1 MVSRDHQVYQRVS
14 ESQAI
19 RVRTSQTMARYLH
32 QLQGQR
38 FSKPLRKVIEVTR
51 GGFMKNQMF
60 ALIGLGLLLATASAY
75 AQTGVVKANVPFNFI
90 VNKTEL
96 PAGQYRI
103 QPMGVTASAMAIESQ
118 DAKVVQAF
126 LPIACASPQ
135 AQKTTKLV
143 FHRYG
148 SHYFLAQIWKAGN
161 DRGQEL
167 PMSGLETE
175 VARDY
180 PAQSV
185 VVVATL
191 R

>member
-1 MVSRDHQVYQRVS
+1 
-14 ESQAI
+14 
-19 RVRTSQTMARYLH
+19 
-32 QLQGQR
+32 
-38 FSKPLRKVIEVTR
+38 
-51 GGFMKNQMF
+51 MKNQMF

-90 VNKTEL
+90 VNKAEL

-103 QPMGVTASAMAIESQ
+103 QPMGISASAMAIESP
-118 DAKVVQAF
+118 DGKVVQAF
-126 LPIACASPQ
+126 LPNACASPQ

-148 SHYFLAQIWKAGN
+148 THYFLAQIWKAGN

-167 PMSGLETE
+167 AASGLETE

>member
-1 MVSRDHQVYQRVS
+1 
-14 ESQAI
+14 
-19 RVRTSQTMARYLH
+19 
-32 QLQGQR
+32 
-38 FSKPLRKVIEVTR
+38 
-51 GGFMKNQMF
+51 MKNQLF

-90 VNKTEL
+90 VSKAQL

-103 QPMGVTASAMAIESQ
+103 QSIGVTGSAMTIQSP
-118 DAKVVQAF
+118 DGKFTQAF
-126 LPIACASPQ
+126 LPNACSSPQ
-135 AQKTTKLV
+135 AQKTTKLI

-148 SHYFLAQIWKAGN
+148 SQYFLAEIWRSGN

-167 PMSGLETE
+167 PVSGLETE
-175 VARDY
+175 VALDHQ
-180 PAQSV
+180 AESV

>member
-1 MVSRDHQVYQRVS
+1 
-14 ESQAI
+14 
-19 RVRTSQTMARYLH
+19 
-32 QLQGQR
+32 
-38 FSKPLRKVIEVTR
+38 
-51 GGFMKNQMF
+51 MKNQMF

-90 VNKTEL
+90 VNKAEL

-103 QPMGVTASAMAIESQ
+103 QPMGITASAMAIESP
-118 DAKVVQAF
+118 DGKIVQAF
-126 LPIACASPQ
+126 LPNACASPQ
-135 AQKTTKLV
+135 VQKTTKLV

-167 PMSGLETE
+167 AASGLETE

>member
-1 MVSRDHQVYQRVS
+1 
-14 ESQAI
+14 
-19 RVRTSQTMARYLH
+19 
-32 QLQGQR
+32 
-38 FSKPLRKVIEVTR
+38 
-51 GGFMKNQMF
+51 MKNQMF

-75 AQTGVVKANVPFNFI
+75 AQTGAVKANVPFNFI
-90 VNKTEL
+90 VNKAEL

-103 QPMGVTASAMAIESQ
+103 QPMGITASAMAIESP
-118 DAKVVQAF
+118 DGKVVQAF
-126 LPIACASPQ
+126 LPNACASPQ

-148 SHYFLAQIWKAGN
+148 THYFLAQIWKAGN

-167 PMSGLETE
+167 AASGLETE

>member
-1 MVSRDHQVYQRVS
+1 
-14 ESQAI
+14 
-19 RVRTSQTMARYLH
+19 
-32 QLQGQR
+32 
-38 FSKPLRKVIEVTR
+38 
-51 GGFMKNQMF
+51 
-60 ALIGLGLLLATASAY
+60 
-75 AQTGVVKANVPFNFI
+75 
-90 VNKTEL
+90 
-96 PAGQYRI
+96 
-103 QPMGVTASAMAIESQ
+103 MGISASAMAIESP
-118 DAKVVQAF
+118 DGKVAQAF
-126 LPIACASPQ
+126 LPNACASPQ

-167 PMSGLETE
+167 PASGLETE

>member
-1 MVSRDHQVYQRVS
+1 
-14 ESQAI
+14 
-19 RVRTSQTMARYLH
+19 
-32 QLQGQR
+32 
-38 FSKPLRKVIEVTR
+38 
-51 GGFMKNQMF
+51 MKNQMF

-103 QPMGVTASAMAIESQ
+103 QPMGVAASAMAIESS
-118 DAKVVQAF
+118 DRKVVTAF
-126 LPIACASPQ
+126 LPNACSSPQ

-148 SHYFLAQIWKAGN
+148 TQYFLAQIWTAGN
-161 DRGQEL
+161 DRGKEL
-167 PMSGLETE
+167 PASRLETE
-175 VARDY
+175 VAGNY

>member
-1 MVSRDHQVYQRVS
+1 
-14 ESQAI
+14 
-19 RVRTSQTMARYLH
+19 
-32 QLQGQR
+32 
-38 FSKPLRKVIEVTR
+38 
-51 GGFMKNQMF
+51 MKNQMF

-75 AQTGVVKANVPFNFI
+75 AQTGVVKATVPFNFI

-96 PAGQYRI
+96 PAGKYRI
-103 QPMGVTASAMAIESQ
+103 QPMGITASAMAIESP
-118 DAKVVQAF
+118 DGKVVKAF
-126 LPIACASPQ
+126 LPIECTASQ
-135 AQKTTKLV
+135 APKTTKLV

-148 SHYFLAQIWKAGN
+148 AQYFLAQIWKTGN

-175 VARDY
+175 VAQDR
-180 PAQSV
+180 PAQNV

>member
-1 MVSRDHQVYQRVS
+1 
-14 ESQAI
+14 
-19 RVRTSQTMARYLH
+19 
-32 QLQGQR
+32 
-38 FSKPLRKVIEVTR
+38 
-51 GGFMKNQMF
+51 MKNQMI

-103 QPMGVTASAMAIESQ
+103 QPMGITAGAMAIESPNG
-118 DAKVVQAF
+118 KVVKAF
-126 LPIACASPQ
+126 LPTACQSPQ
-135 AQKTTKLV
+135 TQKTTKLV

-148 SHYFLAQIWKAGN
+148 TQYFLAQIWRAGN
-161 DRGQEL
+161 DLGQEL
-167 PMSGLETE
+167 PASGLETE

-180 PAQSV
+180 PAESV

>member
-1 MVSRDHQVYQRVS
+1 
-14 ESQAI
+14 
-19 RVRTSQTMARYLH
+19 
-32 QLQGQR
+32 
-38 FSKPLRKVIEVTR
+38 
-51 GGFMKNQMF
+51 MKNQMF

-103 QPMGVTASAMAIESQ
+103 QPMGITASAMAIESPDGQ
-118 DAKVVQAF
+118 VVQAF
-126 LPIACASPQ
+126 LPSACQAPQ
-135 AQKTTKLV
+135 TQTKTKLV

-148 SHYFLAQIWKAGN
+148 SQYFLAQIWRSGDN
-161 DRGQEL
+161 RGQEL
-167 PMSGLETE
+167 PTSGRENE